1 MKLIYSYITTW
12 INDNYKIEDI
22 LMNIEDIKKEV
33 ESRIDSN
40 AEDLIGIAKDI
51 LDMPEPGYREFKTS
65 KYTEEQFNKYG
76 FSNIEKVSMTGL
88 KAVIDT
94 GRPGPTVCVMGEL
107 DSLVVLGHPH
117 ADSDTSAAHAC
128 GHHCQIAQMIAVGQS
143 LNDPEVL
150 KGLSGKIVLV
160 AVPAEENIE
169 VEYRKTLR
177 DEGKIEFLLGKQEF
191 VKLGALDGVDIAMMT
206 HTSNFDG
213 EKILGAGGTNNG
225 TVSKSIKFIGKASH
239 AGGAPHNGINA
250 LNAANLAMTGIHFQ
264 RETFQEKDVVR
275 IHPIITQGG
284 AAVSSVPADVRM
296 ETYVRGSSIEGFL
309 DASEKVDRALRAG
322 AMAIGAQV
330 EITTIPG
337 YLPMFQSKEITNL
350 YENNSIHLVGDER
363 VDRSN
368 VGRFGGFSTDMG
380 DMSQLMPIIHPSVHS
395 TSGDGHGIDYVVED
409 YNSAVITAAK
419 AMALTVVDL
428 LHGNGEK
435 GKEIV
440 DKFEPLLTKDAYL
453 KLLRSMYKEESFKG
467 LSS

>member
-1 MKLIYSYITTW
+1 MS
-12 INDNYKIEDI
+12 
-22 LMNIEDIKKEV
+22 IEDIKKKV
-33 ESRIDSN
+33 ESNIDSN

-65 KYTEEQFNKYG
+65 KYTEKQFNKYG

-94 GRPGPTVCVMGEL
+94 GKPGPTVCVMGEL

-117 ADSDTSAAHAC
+117 ADEETNAAHAC

-191 VKLGALDGVDIAMMT
+191 VKLGALDDVDIAMMT
-206 HTSNFDG
+206 HTSNFNEDTV
-213 EKILGAGGTNNG
+213 ISAGGTNNG
-225 TVSKSIKFIGKASH
+225 TVSKSIKFVGKASH

-250 LNAANLAMTGIHFQ
+250 LNAANLAMAGIHFQ
-264 RETFQEKDVVR
+264 RETFQEKDSIR

-296 ETYVRGSSIEGFL
+296 ETYVRGSTISGFL

-322 AMAIGAQV
+322 AMAIGAAV

-337 YLPMFQSKEITNL
+337 YLPMYQNEQLNNL
-350 YENNSIHLVGDER
+350 YEQNSIHLVGDEG

-380 DMSQLMPIIHPSVHS
+380 DMSQLMPIIHPSVLS

-409 YNSAVITAAK
+409 YHSAVITAAK

-428 LHGNGEK
+428 LHGNGQK
-435 GKEIV
+435 AKEIV
-440 DKFEPLLTKDAYL
+440 DNFEPLLSKDAYL
-453 KLLRSMYKEESFKG
+453 KLLRSMYKEEKFQ
-467 LSS
+467 

>member
-1 MKLIYSYITTW
+1 MS
-12 INDNYKIEDI
+12 
-22 LMNIEDIKKEV
+22 IEDIKRKV
-33 ESRIDSN
+33 ESNIDSSS
-40 AEDLIGIAKDI
+40 EDMIGISKTI

-76 FSNIEKVSMTGL
+76 FLNIEKVSMTGL

-117 ADSDTSAAHAC
+117 ADEDTNAAHAC
-128 GHHCQIAQMIAVGQS
+128 GHHTQIAQMIAVGQS

-206 HTSNFDG
+206 HTGGNQKDNDN
-213 EKILGAGGTNNG
+213 KTLALGGSSTGS
-225 TVSKSIKFIGKASH
+225 VSKSIKFIGKASH

-264 RETFQEKDVVR
+264 RETFQEKDVIR

-296 ETYVRGSSIEGFL
+296 ETYVRGSTIEGFL
-309 DASEKVDRALRAG
+309 VASEKVDRALRAG

-337 YLPMFQSKEITNL
+337 YLPMFQNKEITNL
-350 YENNSIHLVGDER
+350 YENNSIHLVGDEG

-395 TSGDGHGIDYVVED
+395 TSGDGHGIDYVVTD
-409 YNSAVITAAK
+409 YNAAVITAAK

-435 GKEIV
+435 GKEVV
-440 DKFEPLLTKDAYL
+440 DKFEPMLSKDAYL
-453 KLLRSMYKEESFKG
+453 KLLRSMYKEESFEG
-467 LSS
+467 LSR

>member
-1 MKLIYSYITTW
+1 MS
-12 INDNYKIEDI
+12 
-22 LMNIEDIKKEV
+22 IEDIKKKV
-33 ESRIDSN
+33 ASNIDSN
-40 AEDLIGIAKDI
+40 AEDLIGIAKTI

-65 KYTEEQFNKYG
+65 KFTEEQFNKYG

-117 ADSDTSAAHAC
+117 ADSETDAAHAC

-191 VKLGALDGVDIAMMT
+191 VKLGALDDVDIAMMT
-206 HTSNFDG
+206 HTGGSQKDNDD
-213 EKILGAGGTNNG
+213 KILVLGGSSTG
-225 TVSKSIKFIGKASH
+225 SVSKTIKFIGKASH

-250 LNAANLAMTGIHFQ
+250 LNAATLAMAGIHFQ
-264 RETFQEKDVVR
+264 RETFQEKDTIRV
-275 IHPIITQGG
+275 HPIITRGG

-296 ETYVRGSSIEGFL
+296 ETYVRGSTIEGFL

-322 AMAIGAQV
+322 AMAIGAKV
-330 EITTIPG
+330 EITTLPG
-337 YLPMFQSKEITNL
+337 YLPLLQNKELTNL
-350 YENNSIHLVGDER
+350 YENNSINLVGDEG
-363 VDRSN
+363 VDRSK
-368 VGRFGGFSTDMG
+368 VGTIMGASTDMG
-380 DMSQLMPIIHPSVHS
+380 DMSQLMPTIHPSVHS
-395 TSGDGHGIDYVVED
+395 TSGDGHGIDYIVTD
-409 YNSAVITAAK
+409 YDAAVLTAAK

-428 LHGNGEK
+428 LHENAEK
-435 GKEIV
+435 GKEVV
-440 DKFEPLLTKDAYL
+440 DKFKPMLTKDAYL
-453 KLLRSMYKEESFKG
+453 KLLRSMYKEEKSK
-467 LSS
+467 

>member
-1 MKLIYSYITTW
+1 MS
-12 INDNYKIEDI
+12 
-22 LMNIEDIKKEV
+22 IEDIKKKV
-33 ESRIDSN
+33 ESRIDGN
-40 AEDLIGIAKDI
+40 AEDMIGIAKTI

-65 KYTEEQFNKYG
+65 KYTEEQFNKYA

-117 ADSDTSAAHAC
+117 ADADTSAAHAC
-128 GHHCQIAQMIAVGQS
+128 GHHCQIAMMIAVGQS

-169 VEYRKTLR
+169 VEFRKNLR
-177 DEGKIEFLLGKQEF
+177 EEGKIEFLLGKQEF

-206 HTSNFDG
+206 HTGGNQNDNDN
-213 EKILGAGGTNNG
+213 KILALGGSSTG
-225 TVSKSIKFIGKASH
+225 TVSKSIKFKGKASH

-250 LNAANLAMTGIHFQ
+250 LNAAMLAMSGIHFQ
-264 RETFQEKDVVR
+264 RETFKDEDTIR
-275 IHPIITQGG
+275 IHPIITRGG

-322 AMAIGAQV
+322 AMAIGASV
-330 EITTIPG
+330 EITTLPG
-337 YLPMFQSKEITNL
+337 YLPLDQNKNISNL
-350 YENNSIHLVGDER
+350 YENNSIRLVGEQGI
-363 VDRSN
+363 DRTN
-368 VGRFGGFSTDMG
+368 VGKIGGFSTDMG
-380 DMSQLMPIIHPSVHS
+380 DMSQLIPTIHPSVHS
-395 TSGDGHGIDYVVED
+395 TSGDGHGIDYVVTD
-409 YNSAVITAAK
+409 YNAAVITAAK

-440 DKFEPLLTKDAYL
+440 ENFKPKYSKDAYL
-453 KLLRSMYKEESFKG
+453 KLLRSMYKQETFEGHSG
-467 LSS
+467 

>member
-1 MKLIYSYITTW
+1 MG
-12 INDNYKIEDI
+12 
-22 LMNIEDIKKEV
+22 IEDIKKKI
-33 ESRIDSN
+33 ESNIDSN

-65 KYTEEQFNKYG
+65 RYAEKQLNKYG
-76 FSNIEKVSMTGL
+76 FSNIEKVSLTGL
-88 KAVIDT
+88 KTVIDT

-107 DSLVVLGHPH
+107 DSLIVLGHPH
-117 ADSDTSAAHAC
+117 ADQETNAAHAC
-128 GHHCQIAQMIAVGQS
+128 GHHTQIAQMIAVGQS
-143 LNDPEVL
+143 FNDPEVL
-150 KGLSGKIVLV
+150 KGLSGKIVLI

-206 HTSNFDG
+206 HTGNQRDN
-213 EKILGAGGTNNG
+213 KILALGGSSTG
-225 TVSKSIKFIGKASH
+225 SVSKSIKFIGKASH
-239 AGGAPHNGINA
+239 AGGSPHNGINA
-250 LNAANLAMTGIHFQ
+250 LNAANLAMAGIHFQ
-264 RETFQEKDVVR
+264 RETFQEKDVIR

-296 ETYVRGSSIEGFL
+296 ETYVRGSSTQGYL
-309 DASEKVDRALRAG
+309 DASEKVDRALRGG
-322 AMAIGAQV
+322 AMAVGAQV

-337 YLPMFQSKEITNL
+337 YLPMYQNEDLNEL
-350 YENNSIHLVGDER
+350 YEQNSVYLVGDEA

-380 DMSQLMPIIHPSVHS
+380 DMSQLMPIIHPSVLS

-409 YNSAVITAAK
+409 YHSAVITAAK
-419 AMALTVVDL
+419 AMALTVADL
-428 LHGNGEK
+428 LHGNAEK

-440 DKFEPLLTKDAYL
+440 DKFEPLLTKDKYL
-453 KLLRSMYKEESFKG
+453 KLLRSMYKEEKFKDN
-467 LSS
+467 LANVKSDYNDFL

>member
-12 INDNYKIEDI
+12 INDNYKTEDI

-33 ESRIDSN
+33 ESRIDGN

-117 ADSDTSAAHAC
+117 ADADTSAAHAC
-128 GHHCQIAQMIAVGQS
+128 GHHCQIAMMIAVGQS

-169 VEYRKTLR
+169 VEFRKNLR
-177 DEGKIEFLLGKQEF
+177 EEGKIEFLLGKQEF

-206 HTSNFDG
+206 HTSHSNPPS
-213 EKILGAGGTNNG
+213 ILGIGGTNNG
-225 TVSKSIKFIGKASH
+225 TVSKSIKFKGKASH

-250 LNAANLAMTGIHFQ
+250 LNAAMLAMSGIHFQ
-264 RETFQEKDVVR
+264 RETFKDEDTIR
-275 IHPIITQGG
+275 IHPIITRGG

-322 AMAIGAQV
+322 AMAIGASV
-330 EITTIPG
+330 EITTLPG
-337 YLPMFQSKEITNL
+337 YLPIQNNKNL
-350 YENNSIHLVGDER
+350 SNIYRFNAGNLVGKES
-363 VDRSN
+363 VATQGHS
-368 VGRFGGFSTDMG
+368 GGSTDMG
-380 DMSQLMPIIHPSVHS
+380 DISQLIPTIHPYVYSAE
-395 TSGDGHGIDYVVED
+395 GDGHGIDYVVTD
-409 YNSAVITAAK
+409 YNAAVITAAK

-440 DKFEPLLTKDAYL
+440 ENFKPKYSKDAYL
-453 KLLRSMYKEESFKG
+453 KLLRSMYKQETFEGHSD
-467 LSS
+467 

>member
-1 MKLIYSYITTW
+1 
-12 INDNYKIEDI
+12 
-22 LMNIEDIKKEV
+22 MNIEDIKKEV

-40 AEDLIGIAKDI
+40 AEDLIGIAKTI

-65 KYTEEQFNKYG
+65 KYTEEQFNKYD

-117 ADSDTSAAHAC
+117 ADADTSAAHAC
-128 GHHCQIAQMIAVGQS
+128 GHHCQIAMMIAVGQS

-169 VEYRKTLR
+169 VEFRKNLR
-177 DEGKIEFLLGKQEF
+177 EEGKIEFLLGKQEF

-206 HTSNFDG
+206 HTSHSNPPS
-213 EKILGAGGTNNG
+213 ILGIGGTNNG
-225 TVSKSIKFIGKASH
+225 TVSKSIKFKGKASH

-250 LNAANLAMTGIHFQ
+250 LNAAMLAMSGIHFQ
-264 RETFQEKDVVR
+264 RETFKDEDTIR
-275 IHPIITQGG
+275 IHPIITRGG

-322 AMAIGAQV
+322 AMAIGASV
-330 EITTIPG
+330 EITTLPG
-337 YLPMFQSKEITNL
+337 YLPIQNNKNL
-350 YENNSIHLVGDER
+350 SNIYRLNAGNLVGKES
-363 VDRSN
+363 VATQGHS
-368 VGRFGGFSTDMG
+368 GGSTDMG
-380 DMSQLMPIIHPSVHS
+380 DISQLIPTIHPYVYSAE
-395 TSGDGHGIDYVVED
+395 GDGHGIDYVVTD
-409 YNSAVITAAK
+409 YNAAVITAAK

-440 DKFEPLLTKDAYL
+440 ENFKPKYSKDAYL
-453 KLLRSMYKEESFKG
+453 KLLRSMYKQEIY
-467 LSS
+467 

>member
-12 INDNYKIEDI
+12 INDNYKTEDI

-40 AEDLIGIAKDI
+40 AEDLIGIAKTI

-65 KYTEEQFNKYG
+65 KYTEEQFNKYD

-117 ADSDTSAAHAC
+117 ADADTSAAHAC
-128 GHHCQIAQMIAVGQS
+128 GHHCQIAMMIAVGQS

-169 VEYRKTLR
+169 VEFRKNLR
-177 DEGKIEFLLGKQEF
+177 EEGKIEFLLGKQEF

-206 HTSNFDG
+206 HTSHSNPPS
-213 EKILGAGGTNNG
+213 ILGIGGTNNG
-225 TVSKSIKFIGKASH
+225 TVSKSIKFKGKASH

-250 LNAANLAMTGIHFQ
+250 LNAAMLAMSGIHFQ
-264 RETFQEKDVVR
+264 RETFKDEDTIR
-275 IHPIITQGG
+275 IHPIITRGG

-309 DASEKVDRALRAG
+309 NASEKVDRALRAG
-322 AMAIGAQV
+322 AMAIGASV
-330 EITTIPG
+330 EITTLPG
-337 YLPMFQSKEITNL
+337 YLPIQNNKNL
-350 YENNSIHLVGDER
+350 SNIYRLNAGNLVGKES
-363 VDRSN
+363 VATQGHS
-368 VGRFGGFSTDMG
+368 GGSTDMG
-380 DMSQLMPIIHPSVHS
+380 DISQLIPTIHPYVYSAE
-395 TSGDGHGIDYVVED
+395 GDGHGIDYVVTD
-409 YNSAVITAAK
+409 YNAAVITAAK

-440 DKFEPLLTKDAYL
+440 ENFKPKYSKDAYL
-453 KLLRSMYKEESFKG
+453 KLLRSMYKQEIY
-467 LSS
+467 

>member
-1 MKLIYSYITTW
+1 MS
-12 INDNYKIEDI
+12 
-22 LMNIEDIKKEV
+22 IEDIKKKV
-33 ESRIDSN
+33 ESNIDSN

-65 KYTEEQFNKYG
+65 KYTEKQFNKYG

-94 GRPGPTVCVMGEL
+94 GKPGPTVCVMGEL

-117 ADSDTSAAHAC
+117 ADEETNAAHAC

-191 VKLGALDGVDIAMMT
+191 VKLGALDDVDIAMMT
-206 HTSNFDG
+206 HTGNQKNN
-213 EKILGAGGTNNG
+213 KILALGGSSTG
-225 TVSKSIKFIGKASH
+225 SVSKSIKFVGKASH

-250 LNAANLAMTGIHFQ
+250 LNAANLAMAGIHFQ
-264 RETFQEKDVVR
+264 RETFQEKDSIR

-296 ETYVRGSSIEGFL
+296 ETYVRGSTISGFL

-322 AMAIGAQV
+322 AMAIGAAV
-330 EITTIPG
+330 E
-337 YLPMFQSKEITNL
+337 LSL
-350 YENNSIHLVGDER
+350 IH
-363 VDRSN
+363 
-368 VGRFGGFSTDMG
+368 
-380 DMSQLMPIIHPSVHS
+380 I
-395 TSGDGHGIDYVVED
+395 
-409 YNSAVITAAK
+409 
-419 AMALTVVDL
+419 
-428 LHGNGEK
+428 
-435 GKEIV
+435 
-440 DKFEPLLTKDAYL
+440 
-453 KLLRSMYKEESFKG
+453 
-467 LSS
+467 

>member
-1 MKLIYSYITTW
+1 MS
-12 INDNYKIEDI
+12 
-22 LMNIEDIKKEV
+22 IEDIKKKV
-33 ESRIDSN
+33 ESRIDGN
-40 AEDLIGIAKDI
+40 AEDLIGIAKTI

-117 ADSDTSAAHAC
+117 ADADTSAAHAC
-128 GHHCQIAQMIAVGQS
+128 GHHCQIAMMIAVGQS

-169 VEYRKTLR
+169 VEFRKNLR
-177 DEGKIEFLLGKQEF
+177 EEGKIEFLLGKQEF

-206 HTSNFDG
+206 HTSHSNPPS
-213 EKILGAGGTNNG
+213 ILGIGGTNNG
-225 TVSKSIKFIGKASH
+225 TVSKSIKFKGKASH

-250 LNAANLAMTGIHFQ
+250 LNAAMLAMAGIHFQ
-264 RETFQEKDVVR
+264 RETFKDEDTIR
-275 IHPIITQGG
+275 IHPIITRGG

-322 AMAIGAQV
+322 AMAIGASV
-330 EITTIPG
+330 EITTLPG
-337 YLPMFQSKEITNL
+337 YLPIQNNKNL
-350 YENNSIHLVGDER
+350 SNIYRFNAGNLVGKES
-363 VDRSN
+363 VATQGHS
-368 VGRFGGFSTDMG
+368 GGSTDMG
-380 DMSQLMPIIHPSVHS
+380 DMSQLIPTIHPYVYSAE
-395 TSGDGHGIDYVVED
+395 GDGHGIDYVVTD
-409 YNSAVITAAK
+409 YNAAVITAAK

-440 DKFEPLLTKDAYL
+440 ENFKPKYSKDAYL
-453 KLLRSMYKEESFKG
+453 KLLRSMYKQETFEGHSG
-467 LSS
+467 

>member
-12 INDNYKIEDI
+12 INDNYKTEDI

-40 AEDLIGIAKDI
+40 AEDLIGIAKTI

-65 KYTEEQFNKYG
+65 KYTEEQFHKYD

-117 ADSDTSAAHAC
+117 ADADTSAAHAC
-128 GHHCQIAQMIAVGQS
+128 GHHCQIAMMIAVGQS

-169 VEYRKTLR
+169 VEFRKNLR
-177 DEGKIEFLLGKQEF
+177 EEGKIEFLLGKQEF

-206 HTSNFDG
+206 HTSHSNPPS
-213 EKILGAGGTNNG
+213 ILGIGGTNNG
-225 TVSKSIKFIGKASH
+225 TVSKSIKFKGKASH

-250 LNAANLAMTGIHFQ
+250 LNAAMLAMSGIHFQ
-264 RETFQEKDVVR
+264 RETFKDEDTIR
-275 IHPIITQGG
+275 IHPIITRGG

-309 DASEKVDRALRAG
+309 NASEKVDRALRAG
-322 AMAIGAQV
+322 AMAIGASV
-330 EITTIPG
+330 EITTLPG
-337 YLPMFQSKEITNL
+337 YLPIQNNKNL
-350 YENNSIHLVGDER
+350 SNIYRFNAGNLVGKES
-363 VDRSN
+363 VATQGHS
-368 VGRFGGFSTDMG
+368 GGSTDMG
-380 DMSQLMPIIHPSVHS
+380 DISQLIPTIHPYVYSAE
-395 TSGDGHGIDYVVED
+395 GDGHGIDYVVTD
-409 YNSAVITAAK
+409 YNAAVITAAK

-440 DKFEPLLTKDAYL
+440 ENFKPKYSKDAYL
-453 KLLRSMYKEESFKG
+453 KLLRSMYKQETFESH
-467 LSS
+467 SD

>member
-12 INDNYKIEDI
+12 INDNYKTEDI

-65 KYTEEQFNKYG
+65 KYTEEQFNKYD

-117 ADSDTSAAHAC
+117 ADADTSAAHAC
-128 GHHCQIAQMIAVGQS
+128 GHHCQIAMMIAVGQS

-169 VEYRKTLR
+169 VEFRKNLR
-177 DEGKIEFLLGKQEF
+177 EEGKIEFLLGKQEF

-206 HTSNFDG
+206 HTSHSNPPS
-213 EKILGAGGTNNG
+213 ILGIGGTNNG
-225 TVSKSIKFIGKASH
+225 TVSKSIKFKGKASH

-250 LNAANLAMTGIHFQ
+250 LNAAMLAMSGIHFQ
-264 RETFQEKDVVR
+264 RETFKDEDTIR
-275 IHPIITQGG
+275 IHPIITRGG

-322 AMAIGAQV
+322 AMAIGASV
-330 EITTIPG
+330 EITTLPG
-337 YLPMFQSKEITNL
+337 YLPIQNNKNL
-350 YENNSIHLVGDER
+350 SNIYRLNAGNLVGKES
-363 VDRSN
+363 VATQGHS
-368 VGRFGGFSTDMG
+368 GGSTDMG
-380 DMSQLMPIIHPSVHS
+380 DISQLIPTIHPYVYSAE
-395 TSGDGHGIDYVVED
+395 GDGHGIDYVVTD
-409 YNSAVITAAK
+409 YNAAVITAAK

-440 DKFEPLLTKDAYL
+440 ENFKPKYSKDAYL
-453 KLLRSMYKEESFKG
+453 KLLRSMYKQETFEGHSD
-467 LSS
+467 

>member
-1 MKLIYSYITTW
+1 MS
-12 INDNYKIEDI
+12 
-22 LMNIEDIKKEV
+22 IEDIKKKV
-33 ESRIDSN
+33 ESRIDGN
-40 AEDLIGIAKDI
+40 AEDMIGIAKTI

-65 KYTEEQFNKYG
+65 KYTEEQFNKYA

-117 ADSDTSAAHAC
+117 ADADTSAAHAC
-128 GHHCQIAQMIAVGQS
+128 GHHCQIAMMIAVGQS

-169 VEYRKTLR
+169 VEFRNNLR
-177 DEGKIEFLLGKQEF
+177 EEGKIEFLLGKQEF

-206 HTSNFDG
+206 HTSHSNPPS
-213 EKILGAGGTNNG
+213 ILGIGGTNNG
-225 TVSKSIKFIGKASH
+225 TVSKSIKFKGKASH

-250 LNAANLAMTGIHFQ
+250 LNAAMLAMSGIHFQ
-264 RETFQEKDVVR
+264 RETFKDEDTIR
-275 IHPIITQGG
+275 IHPIITRGG

-322 AMAIGAQV
+322 AMAIGASV
-330 EITTIPG
+330 EITTLPG
-337 YLPMFQSKEITNL
+337 YLPIQNNENL
-350 YENNSIHLVGDER
+350 SNIYRYNAGNLVGKES
-363 VDRSN
+363 VATQGHS
-368 VGRFGGFSTDMG
+368 GGSTDMG
-380 DMSQLMPIIHPSVHS
+380 DISQLIPTIHPYVYSAE
-395 TSGDGHGIDYVVED
+395 GDGHGIDYVVTD
-409 YNSAVITAAK
+409 YNAAVITAAK

-435 GKEIV
+435 GKEV
-440 DKFEPLLTKDAYL
+440 VENFKPKYSKDAYL
-453 KLLRSMYKEESFKG
+453 KLLRSMYKQEIY
-467 LSS
+467 

>member
-12 INDNYKIEDI
+12 INDNYKTEDI
-22 LMNIEDIKKEV
+22 LMSIEDIKKEV

-65 KYTEEQFNKYG
+65 KYTEEQFNKYD

-117 ADSDTSAAHAC
+117 ADADTSAAHAC
-128 GHHCQIAQMIAVGQS
+128 GHHCQIAMMIAVGQS

-169 VEYRKTLR
+169 VEFRKNLR
-177 DEGKIEFLLGKQEF
+177 EEGKIEFLLGKQEF

-206 HTSNFDG
+206 HTGGNQNDNDN
-213 EKILGAGGTNNG
+213 KTLALGGSSTG
-225 TVSKSIKFIGKASH
+225 TVSKSIKFKGKASH

-250 LNAANLAMTGIHFQ
+250 LNAAMLAMAGIHFQ
-264 RETFQEKDVVR
+264 RETFKDEDTIR
-275 IHPIITQGG
+275 IHPIITRGG

-322 AMAIGAQV
+322 AMAIGASV
-330 EITTIPG
+330 EITTLPG
-337 YLPMFQSKEITNL
+337 YLPLDQNKNISNL
-350 YENNSIHLVGDER
+350 YENNSIRLVGDQGI
-363 VDRSN
+363 DRTN
-368 VGRFGGFSTDMG
+368 VGKIGGFSTDMG
-380 DMSQLMPIIHPSVHS
+380 DMSQLIPTIHPSVHS
-395 TSGDGHGIDYVVED
+395 TSGDGHGIDYVVID
-409 YNSAVITAAK
+409 YNAAVITAAK

-440 DKFEPLLTKDAYL
+440 ENFKPKYSKDAYL
-453 KLLRSMYKEESFKG
+453 KLLRSMYKQEIY
-467 LSS
+467 

>member
-1 MKLIYSYITTW
+1 MG
-12 INDNYKIEDI
+12 
-22 LMNIEDIKKEV
+22 IEDIKKKV
-33 ESRIDSN
+33 ESNIDSN

-51 LDMPEPGYREFKTS
+51 LEMPEPGYREFKTS
-65 KYTEEQFNKYG
+65 KYTEKQFNKYG
-76 FSNIEKVSMTGL
+76 FTNVEKVSMTGL
-88 KAVIDT
+88 KVVLDT
-94 GRPGPTVCVMGEL
+94 GKPGPTVCVMGEL

-117 ADSDTSAAHAC
+117 ADEETNAAHAC
-128 GHHCQIAQMIAVGQS
+128 GHHTQIAQMIAVGQS

-177 DEGKIEFLLGKQEF
+177 EEGKIEFLLGKQEF
-191 VKLGALDGVDIAMMT
+191 VKLGALDEVDIAMMT
-206 HTSNFDG
+206 HTSNFNEDTV
-213 EKILGAGGTNNG
+213 ISAGGTNNG

-250 LNAANLAMTGIHFQ
+250 LNAANLALAGIHFQ
-264 RETFQEKDVVR
+264 RETFQEKDVIR

-296 ETYVRGSSIEGFL
+296 ETYVRGSSTQGYL

-322 AMAIGAQV
+322 AMAIGASV

-337 YLPMFQSKEITNL
+337 YLPMYQNEQLNNL
-350 YENNSIHLVGDER
+350 YEQNSIHLVGDEG

-368 VGRFGGFSTDMG
+368 IGRFGGFSTDMG
-380 DMSQLMPIIHPSVHS
+380 DMSQLMPIIHPSVLS

-409 YNSAVITAAK
+409 YHSAVITAAK
-419 AMALTVVDL
+419 AMALTVIDL
-428 LHGNGEK
+428 LHDNGQK
-435 GKEIV
+435 AKEIV
-440 DKFEPLLTKDAYL
+440 DSFEPLLSKDAYL
-453 KLLRSMYKEESFKG
+453 KLLRSMYKEEKFK
-467 LSS
+467 

>member
-1 MKLIYSYITTW
+1 MS
-12 INDNYKIEDI
+12 
-22 LMNIEDIKKEV
+22 IEDIKKKV
-33 ESRIDSN
+33 ESNIDSN

-65 KYTEEQFNKYG
+65 KYTEKQFNKYG

-94 GRPGPTVCVMGEL
+94 GKPGPTVCVMGEL

-117 ADSDTSAAHAC
+117 ADEETNAAHAC

-143 LNDPEVL
+143 LNDPDVL

-191 VKLGALDGVDIAMMT
+191 VKLGALDEVDIAMMT
-206 HTSNFDG
+206 HTSNFNEDTV
-213 EKILGAGGTNNG
+213 ISAGGTNNG

-250 LNAANLAMTGIHFQ
+250 LNAANLAMAGIHFQ
-264 RETFQEKDVVR
+264 RETFQEKDSIR

-296 ETYVRGSSIEGFL
+296 ETYVRGSTISGFL

-322 AMAIGAQV
+322 AMAIGAAV
-330 EITTIPG
+330 EITTLPG
-337 YLPMFQSKEITNL
+337 YLPINNDKNLNEIYKFNA
-350 YENNSIHLVGDER
+350 EEIVGEDK
-363 VDRSN
+363 
-368 VGRFGGFSTDMG
+368 VGQAGHSGGSTDMG
-380 DMSQLMPIIHPSVHS
+380 DISQLLPTVHPYVHS
-395 TSGDGHGIDYVVED
+395 ASGDGHGIDYIVKD

-428 LHGNGEK
+428 LHGNAEK
-435 GKEIV
+435 GKEII
-440 DKFEPLLTKDAYL
+440 DKFEPLLSKDSYL
-453 KLLRSMYKEESFKG
+453 KLLRSMYKQENFESLKK
-467 LSS
+467 

>member
-1 MKLIYSYITTW
+1 MS
-12 INDNYKIEDI
+12 
-22 LMNIEDIKKEV
+22 IEDIKKKV
-33 ESRIDSN
+33 ASNIDSN
-40 AEDLIGIAKDI
+40 AEDLIGIAKTI

-65 KYTEEQFNKYG
+65 KFTEEQFIKYG

-117 ADSDTSAAHAC
+117 ADSDTDAAHAC

-191 VKLGALDGVDIAMMT
+191 VKLGALDDVDIAMMT
-206 HTSNFDG
+206 HTANKRGDADS
-213 EKILGAGGTNNG
+213 ILNIGGTNNG
-225 TVSKSIKFIGKASH
+225 TVSKTIKFIGKASH

-264 RETFQEKDVVR
+264 RETFQEKDTIR
-275 IHPIITQGG
+275 IHPIITRGG

-296 ETYVRGSSIEGFL
+296 ETYVRGSTIEGFL

-322 AMAIGAQV
+322 AMAIGAKV
-330 EITTIPG
+330 EITTLPG
-337 YLPMFQSKEITNL
+337 YLPMLQNKELTNL
-350 YENNSIHLVGDER
+350 YENNSINLVGDEG
-363 VDRSN
+363 VDRSK
-368 VGRFGGFSTDMG
+368 VGTIMGASTDMG

-395 TSGDGHGIDYVVED
+395 TSGDGHGIDYVVTD
-409 YNSAVITAAK
+409 YNAAVITAAK

-428 LHGNGEK
+428 LHEKAEK
-435 GKEIV
+435 GKEVV
-440 DKFEPLLTKDAYL
+440 DKFKPMLTKDAYL
-453 KLLRSMYKEESFKG
+453 KLLRSMYKEEKSK
-467 LSS
+467 

>member
-1 MKLIYSYITTW
+1 MS
-12 INDNYKIEDI
+12 
-22 LMNIEDIKKEV
+22 IEDIKKKV
-33 ESRIDSN
+33 ASNIDSN
-40 AEDLIGIAKDI
+40 AEDLIGIAKNI

-117 ADSDTSAAHAC
+117 ADSDTDAAHAC

-191 VKLGALDGVDIAMMT
+191 VKLGALDDVDIAMMT
-206 HTSNFDG
+206 HTSNKRGDADS
-213 EKILGAGGTNNG
+213 ILNIGGTNNG

-250 LNAANLAMTGIHFQ
+250 LNAANLAMAGIHFQ
-264 RETFQEKDVVR
+264 RETFQEKDTIR
-275 IHPIITQGG
+275 IHPIITRGG

-296 ETYVRGSSIEGFL
+296 ETYVRGSTIEGFL

-322 AMAIGAQV
+322 AMAIGAEV
-330 EITTIPG
+330 EIITLPG
-337 YLPMFQSKEITNL
+337 YLPIMNDSKLSDFYKFNAIN
-350 YENNSIHLVGDER
+350 LVGEDKVSR
-363 VDRSN
+363 AGHS
-368 VGRFGGFSTDMG
+368 GGSTDMG
-380 DMSQLMPIIHPSVHS
+380 DMSQLMPTIHPYVNSAE
-395 TSGDGHGIDYVVED
+395 GDGHGIDYLVTD
-409 YNSAVITAAK
+409 YDAAVLTAAK

-428 LHGNGEK
+428 LHENAEK
-435 GKEIV
+435 GKEVV
-440 DKFEPLLTKDAYL
+440 DKFEPMLTKDAYL
-453 KLLRSMYKEESFKG
+453 KLLRSMYKEEKFGGSIK
-467 LSS
+467 

>member
-1 MKLIYSYITTW
+1 
-12 INDNYKIEDI
+12 
-22 LMNIEDIKKEV
+22 MNIEDIKKEV

-128 GHHCQIAQMIAVGQS
+128 GHHCQIAQMIAVWQS
-143 LNDPEVL
+143 LNDPEIL

-213 EKILGAGGTNNG
+213 EKILSAGGTNNG
-225 TVSKSIKFIGKASH
+225 TVSKSIKFKGKASH

-264 RETFQEKDVVR
+264 RETFQEKDSIR

-296 ETYVRGSSIEGFL
+296 ETYVRGSTIEGFL
-309 DASEKVDRALRAG
+309 DASEKVDRALRGG

-330 EITTIPG
+330 EITTLPG
-337 YLPMFQSKEITNL
+337 YLPINNDKNL
-350 YENNSIHLVGDER
+350 TEMYKINASDLVGDDK
-363 VDRSN
+363 VSQA
-368 VGRFGGFSTDMG
+368 GHSGGSTDMG
-380 DMSQLMPIIHPSVHS
+380 DISQLMPTIHPYVHS
-395 TSGDGHGIDYVVED
+395 ASGDGHGIDYVVED
-409 YNSAVITAAK
+409 YNSAVISAAK

-428 LHGNGEK
+428 LHGKGEK

-440 DKFEPLLTKDAYL
+440 DKFDPLLTKDAYL
-453 KLLRSMYKEESFKG
+453 KLLRSMYRQETFEG
-467 LSS
+467 LPK

>member
-1 MKLIYSYITTW
+1 MS
-12 INDNYKIEDI
+12 
-22 LMNIEDIKKEV
+22 IEDIKKKV
-33 ESRIDSN
+33 ASNIDSN
-40 AEDLIGIAKDI
+40 AEDLIGIAKNI

-117 ADSDTSAAHAC
+117 ADSDTDAAHAC

-191 VKLGALDGVDIAMMT
+191 VKLGALDDVDIAMMT
-206 HTSNFDG
+206 HTSNKRGDADS
-213 EKILGAGGTNNG
+213 ILNIGGTNNG

-250 LNAANLAMTGIHFQ
+250 LNAANLAMAGIHFQ
-264 RETFQEKDVVR
+264 RETFQEKDVIR
-275 IHPIITQGG
+275 IHPIITRGG

-296 ETYVRGSSIEGFL
+296 ETYVRGSTIEGFL

-322 AMAIGAQV
+322 AMAIGAEV

-337 YLPMFQSKEITNL
+337 YLPMFQNKQLTNL
-350 YENNSIHLVGDER
+350 YENNSINLVGDEGI
-363 VDRSN
+363 DRSK
-368 VGRFGGFSTDMG
+368 VGSIMGGSTDMG

-395 TSGDGHGIDYVVED
+395 TSGDGHGIDYVVTD
-409 YNSAVITAAK
+409 YNAAVITAAK

-428 LHGNGEK
+428 LHGNAEK
-435 GKEIV
+435 GKEVV
-440 DKFEPLLTKDAYL
+440 DKFEPMLTKDAYL
-453 KLLRSMYKEESFKG
+453 KLLRSMYKEEKPK
-467 LSS
+467 

>member
-12 INDNYKIEDI
+12 INDNYKTEDI
-22 LMNIEDIKKEV
+22 LMSIEDIKKKV
-33 ESRIDSN
+33 ESRIDGN
-40 AEDLIGIAKDI
+40 AEDLIGIAKTI

-117 ADSDTSAAHAC
+117 ADADTSAAHAC
-128 GHHCQIAQMIAVGQS
+128 GHHCQIAMMIAVGQS

-169 VEYRKTLR
+169 VEFRKNLR
-177 DEGKIEFLLGKQEF
+177 EEGKIEFLLGKQEF
-191 VKLGALDGVDIAMMT
+191 VKLGALDEVDIAMMT
-206 HTSNFDG
+206 HTGGNQNDNDN
-213 EKILGAGGTNNG
+213 KTLALGGSSTG
-225 TVSKSIKFIGKASH
+225 TVSKSIKFKGKASH

-250 LNAANLAMTGIHFQ
+250 LNAAMLAMAGIHFQ
-264 RETFQEKDVVR
+264 RETFKDEDTIR
-275 IHPIITQGG
+275 IHPIITRGG

-322 AMAIGAQV
+322 AMAIGASV
-330 EITTIPG
+330 EITTLPG
-337 YLPMFQSKEITNL
+337 YLPIQNNKNL
-350 YENNSIHLVGDER
+350 SNIYRFNAGNLVGKES
-363 VDRSN
+363 VATQGHS
-368 VGRFGGFSTDMG
+368 GGSTDMG
-380 DMSQLMPIIHPSVHS
+380 DMSQLIPTIHPSVHS
-395 TSGDGHGIDYVVED
+395 TSGDGHGIDYLVTD
-409 YNSAVITAAK
+409 YNAAVITAAK

-435 GKEIV
+435 AKEIV
-440 DKFEPLLTKDAYL
+440 ENFKPKYSKDAYL
-453 KLLRSMYKEESFKG
+453 KLLRSMYKQEIY
-467 LSS
+467 

>member
-1 MKLIYSYITTW
+1 MS
-12 INDNYKIEDI
+12 
-22 LMNIEDIKKEV
+22 IEDIKKKV
-33 ESRIDSN
+33 ASNIDGN
-40 AEDLIGIAKDI
+40 AEDLIGIAKNI

-117 ADSDTSAAHAC
+117 ADSDTDAAHAC

-191 VKLGALDGVDIAMMT
+191 VKLGALDDVDIAMMT
-206 HTSNFDG
+206 HTGGSQKDNDN
-213 EKILGAGGTNNG
+213 KTLVLGGSSTGS
-225 TVSKSIKFIGKASH
+225 VSKSIKFIGKASH

-250 LNAANLAMTGIHFQ
+250 LNAANLAMAGIHFQ
-264 RETFQEKDVVR
+264 RETFQEKDVIR
-275 IHPIITQGG
+275 IHPIITRGG

-296 ETYVRGSSIEGFL
+296 ETYVRGSTIEGFL

-322 AMAIGAQV
+322 AMAIGAEV

-337 YLPMFQSKEITNL
+337 YLPMFQNKQLTNL
-350 YENNSIHLVGDER
+350 YENNSINLVGDEGI
-363 VDRSN
+363 DRSK
-368 VGRFGGFSTDMG
+368 VGSIMGGSTDMG

-395 TSGDGHGIDYVVED
+395 TSGDGHGIDYVVTD
-409 YNSAVITAAK
+409 YNAAVITAAK

-428 LHGNGEK
+428 LHGNAEK
-435 GKEIV
+435 GKEVV
-440 DKFEPLLTKDAYL
+440 DKFEPMLTKDAYL
-453 KLLRSMYKEESFKG
+453 KLLRSMYKEEKPK
-467 LSS
+467 